1 MTDPYATLG
10 VAKTADDKE
19 IRSAYR
25 RLAKQYHPDHNPNDS
40 KAEEKFK
47 AISKAYE
54 ILGDKEKRA
63 RFDRGEIDAEGQ
75 ERAPFGAGGG
85 FGGGGF
91 SGGPHGF
98 GGQQGFQSQEDLGDF
113 FSSMFGG
120 GGFRSTS
127 RTRRGEDLHG
137 NLTVTF
143 EQAALGD
150 KREIDLGTGQQI
162 AVTIPPGVEDGV
174 TLRVKG
180 KGMPGQAGAG
190 GKAGPAGDVLLKIR
204 VTPDSYYSR
213 DGQNLRVTQDVD
225 LKTALLGGKI
235 RVRTPK
241 GTVAVSVAP
250 HSDSGTV
257 LRLKGRGIAAHGRAA
272 GGDLLVTLRVKLG
285 ALDSEL
291 EKLIEG
297 YFQGKETA

>member
-25 RLAKQYHPDHNPNDS
+25 RLAKQYHPDHNPDDA

-75 ERAPFGAGGG
+75 ERAPFGGQG

-91 SGGPHGF
+91 AGGPHGF
-98 GGQQGFQSQEDLGDF
+98 SGQQGFQSNEDLGDF
-113 FSSMFGG
+113 FSNMFGG
-120 GGFRSTS
+120 GGFRASS
-127 RTRRGEDLHG
+127 RARRGEDLHG
-137 NLTVTF
+137 DLTVSF

-150 KREIDLGTGQQI
+150 KKEIDLGTGQQI
-162 AVTIPPGVEDGV
+162 SVTIPPGVEEGM

-180 KGMPGQAGAG
+180 KGMPGHAGPG
-190 GKAGPAGDVLLKIR
+190 GKAGPAGDVLLKIH

-213 DGQNLRVTQDVD
+213 DGQNLRVTHDID
-225 LKTALLGGKI
+225 LKTALVGGKI

-257 LRLKGRGIAAHGRAA
+257 LRLKGRGIAARGRAA

-285 ALDSEL
+285 TLDQEL
-291 EKLIEG
+291 EKLIED
-297 YFQGKETA
+297 YYQRKETA